1 MSVHVTPDVAPD
13 VATGVATGV
22 ATDGA
27 APVTA
32 GVAADTAADT
42 GSAAG
47 SDVRPGTAPTASYV
61 LPLRRHPDADP
72 AELDELTDYVCRL
85 ARRLEVVVVD
95 GSDELLPAS
104 HPWRR
109 EPRIT
114 YLAPHWRL
122 PNGKVSGVLT
132 GLLHA
137 SHERVVVAD
146 DDVRWDHGPLAETL
160 QRLDHAD
167 LVRPQNVFWPQPWHA
182 RWDTGRTLLNR
193 AVGHDYPGTF
203 ALRRSTVLRA
213 GGYCGGVLFEN
224 LQLLR
229 TVEAAGGR
237 VVAADDVLVV
247 RLPPSTG
254 RFLEQRVRQAY
265 DSTAQPV
272 RLAAELALLPL
283 AGWLWRRRGL
293 RGVTGLAAALVL
305 VAEAGRRRHGG
316 VRTVGPWAAVWA
328 PGWAAERAVCS
339 WLAVFA
345 RVLRGGVAYAGG
357 RLDTAATP
365 PAQTL
370 PGQCR
375 RQPCPCAEARS
386 ALLAQ
391 CSEEAA

>member
-1 MSVHVTPDVAPD
+1 
-13 VATGVATGV
+13 
-22 ATDGA
+22 
-27 APVTA
+27 
-32 GVAADTAADT
+32 
-42 GSAAG
+42 
-47 SDVRPGTAPTASYV
+47 
-61 LPLRRHPDADP
+61 
-72 AELDELTDYVCRL
+72 
-85 ARRLEVVVVD
+85 VVD
-95 GSDELLPAS
+95 GSDELLATS

-109 EPRIT
+109 HPGIS
-114 YLAPHWRL
+114 YLAPYWRL

-132 GLLHA
+132 GLLHT

-146 DDVRWDHGPLAETL
+146 DDVRWDQGPLAEAL
-160 QRLDHAD
+160 RLLDDAD
-167 LVRPQNVFWPQPWHA
+167 LVRPQNVFSPQPWHA

-213 GGYCGGVLFEN
+213 GGYCGSVLFEN
-224 LQLLR
+224 LQLMR

-237 VVAADDVLVV
+237 VVAADEVMVV

-272 RLAAELALLPL
+272 RLSAELALAPL
-283 AGWLWRRRGL
+283 AGWLWRRWRL
-293 RGVTGLAAALVL
+293 RGITGLATALVL
-305 VAEAGRRRHGG
+305 AAEVGRRRGGG
-316 VRTVGPWAAVWA
+316 VRTFGLWAAAWA

-339 WLAVFA
+339 WLALCA

-365 PAQTL
+365 PAQAL
-370 PGQCR
+370 SGQCR
-375 RQPCPCAEARS
+375 RLPCPCAEARS
-386 ALLAQ
+386 ALLAR